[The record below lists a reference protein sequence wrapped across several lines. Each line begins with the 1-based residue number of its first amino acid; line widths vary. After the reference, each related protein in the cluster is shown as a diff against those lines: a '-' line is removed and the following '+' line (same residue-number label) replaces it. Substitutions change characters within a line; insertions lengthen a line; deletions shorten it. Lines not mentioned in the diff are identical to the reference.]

1 MLGRAAR
8 GWLAVATVA
17 LPGCYKYT
25 ALQAAAQ
32 PGVQVQIELNDAGRV
47 GMASSVG
54 PEIGRVDG
62 VLESSSDSS
71 LVVRVSQTWGEYGGL
86 TRWDGE
92 RVAFRP
98 EYIRTLRERRF
109 STTRT
114 AILAATVSAGVVA
127 FLATRNL
134 LGFGSES
141 QPPSNGGPPG
151 QQ

>member
-1 MLGRAAR
+1 MAR
-8 GWLAVATVA
+8 GWLALAPVA
-17 LPGCYKYT
+17 LPGCYRYGP
-25 ALQAAAQ
+25 LQAVPE
-32 PGVQVQIELNDAGRV
+32 PGEQVQIELSDAGRV
-47 GMASSVG
+47 RMVSSVG
-54 PEIGRVDG
+54 SEIGRVDG
-62 VLESSSDSS
+62 VLESKSDSS

-92 RVAFRP
+92 RVTFRP

-114 AILAATVSAGVVA
+114 VILVATLSAGFVV
-127 FLATRNL
+127 FIATRSL

-141 QPPSNGGPPG
+141 QPPAGGGPPG